1 MRRRITR
8 FVQGDG
14 GTVAIVAITVTTL
27 IVAVFVIFYTE
38 IDASDTDGCPDWTIT
53 SGSQQAKAC

>member
-1 MRRRITR
+1 VRRRITR

-14 GTVAIVAITVTTL
+14 GTATIVIITIATL
-27 IVAVFVIFYTE
+27 AVAVFIIFYTE

>member
-1 MRRRITR
+1 MRRRIAR

-38 IDASDTDGCPDWTIT
+38 IDATDTDGCPDWTIT
-53 SGSQQAKAC
+53 SGSKQAKAC

>member
-14 GTVAIVAITVTTL
+14 GTATIVIITIATL
-27 IVAVFVIFYTE
+27 AVAVFIIFYTE